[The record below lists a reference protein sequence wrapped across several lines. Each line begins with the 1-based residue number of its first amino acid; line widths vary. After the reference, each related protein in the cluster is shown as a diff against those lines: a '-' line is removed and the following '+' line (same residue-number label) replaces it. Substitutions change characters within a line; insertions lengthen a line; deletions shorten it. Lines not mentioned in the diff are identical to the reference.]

1 MHFCVPKVSHLKCFP
16 FFSMIQNCFLYS
28 FILCGL
34 MASSF
39 QQDIQKRLSLPV
51 DIRLPQGV
59 VDKLNRTPTLDNPLT
74 RKSRRASLSEIG
86 FGKLETYKKIF
97 DLGEGTY
104 ATVWLGRSLLT
115 GKSVALKVIHSFCW
129 TLILLM
135 YGCLGNET
143 RTRRGSSVHCNKRSF
158 VVAEFEACKCCYFA

>member
-1 MHFCVPKVSHLKCFP
+1 LA
-16 FFSMIQNCFLYS
+16 L
-28 FILCGL
+28 
-34 MASSF
+34 F
-39 QQDIQKRLSLPV
+39 QQDVKKRLSLPA
-51 DIRLPQGV
+51 DIKLPQGV

-115 GKSVALKVIHSFCW
+115 GKSVALKV
-129 TLILLM
+129 LIIIEIIRML
-135 YGCLGNET
+135 
-143 RTRRGSSVHCNKRSF
+143 F
-158 VVAEFEACKCCYFA
+158 